1 MLRMAVS
8 EARFP
13 LGPPASRKL
22 AWLAMASVA
31 AGIVFLALPFFWAP
45 AIVFHGAMVVTAV
58 LAIGFAFT
66 HRARTRPRGWVVA
79 DGQGVVR
86 VVSGKRDGVAKFAEP
101 FGVTV
106 LASQARQRALLA
118 VTTPSATRFI
128 GVRLE
133 GPSASLLADRAS
145 IVADGDA
152 LAAHASDAETL
163 SAKDAFELLRIVR
176 ERAPAALNRMYL
188 SGTRGERIV
197 LDGSELRVESSIG
210 GAEKSRLFDLEMP
223 VEWRGFLF
231 HEALGEA
238 ASIYQATWIRQGSSE
253 LVLVAPMPTELLLSA
268 VTGARRLKQQKQLLS
283 PAPDEPPP
291 GDLRTGIER
300 VFMLP
305 VREALSRAPRPSRA
319 PTTRRASSPDLVGA

>member
-22 AWLAMASVA
+22 ARLAIASV
-31 AGIVFLALPFFWAP
+31 VLPVPFLWAP
-45 AIVFHGAMVVTAV
+45 AIVFHLSLVATAA
-58 LAIGFAFT
+58 LAIGLAIA
-66 HRARTRPRGWVVA
+66 HRVRSKPRGYVVVDA
-79 DGQGVVR
+79 LGVDR
-86 VVSGKRDGVAKFAEP
+86 VIAGKRDCVAKLSEP

-106 LASQARQRALLA
+106 LASQARKRALLA
-118 VTTPSATRFI
+118 ITTPTATRFI

-133 GPSASLLADRAS
+133 GPLDREAATLLVERAS

-163 SAKDAFELLRIVR
+163 SAKDAVALMRIVR
-176 ERAPAALNRMYL
+176 ERVPAALERLFL
-188 SGTRGERIV
+188 SGTRGERIT
-197 LDGSELRVESSIG
+197 LDGTELRVEAKG
-210 GAEKSRLFDLEMP
+210 TSRLIDLEMP

-231 HEALGEA
+231 HEALGPA

-253 LVLVAPMPTELLLSA
+253 LVFVAPMPTELLLSPKSESP
-268 VTGARRLKQQKQLLS
+268 RRLTQQQKLLA

-319 PTTRRASSPDLVGA
+319 PATRRPSSSPDLGV

>member
-1 MLRMAVS
+1 MAVS

-13 LGPPASRKL
+13 LGPPASRTL
-22 AWLAMASVA
+22 AWLAIASV
-31 AGIVFLALPFFWAP
+31 VLPVPFLWAP
-45 AIVFHGAMVVTAV
+45 AILFYASLLVTAI
-58 LAIGFAFT
+58 LAIGLAIA
-66 HRARTRPRGWVVA
+66 HRVRTKPRGFV
-79 DGQGVVR
+79 
-86 VVSGKRDGVAKFAEP
+86 VVSSSGVERVIAGKRDCIANLAEP

-118 VTTPSATRFI
+118 VTTPTATRFI

-133 GPSASLLADRAS
+133 GPLDKEAAMMLLERAS

-152 LAAHASDAETL
+152 LAAHASDEETL
-163 SAKDAFELLRIVR
+163 SAKDAVALMRIVR
-176 ERAPAALNRMYL
+176 DRVPAALERLYL
-188 SGTRGERIV
+188 SGTRGERIT
-197 LDGSELRVESSIG
+197 LDGTELRVEASD
-210 GAEKSRLFDLEMP
+210 KSRLFDLEMP

-231 HEALGEA
+231 HEALGPA

-253 LVLVAPMPTELLLSA
+253 LVLVAPMPTELL
-268 VTGARRLKQQKQLLS
+268 VTASKSTPPRRLSQQQKLLA

-319 PTTRRASSPDLVGA
+319 PATRRASSPDLGA

>member
-1 MLRMAVS
+1 MAVS
-8 EARFP
+8 EVRFP
-13 LGPPASRKL
+13 LGPPAPRKL
-22 AWLAMASVA
+22 AWLAIASVVLPA
-31 AGIVFLALPFFWAP
+31 PFVFAP
-45 AIVFHGAMVVTAV
+45 AILFHGSMIVAAL
-58 LAIGFAFT
+58 LAIGFAIA
-66 HRARTRPRGWVVA
+66 HRVRTKPCGFVTVDAHRI
-79 DGQGVVR
+79 DR
-86 VVSGKRDGVAKFAEP
+86 VIAGKRDRVANLAEP

-106 LASQARQRALLA
+106 LASQACKRALIA

-133 GPSASLLADRAS
+133 GPLDREVTLLLERAS

-163 SAKDAFELLRIVR
+163 SAKDAVAFLRMVR
-176 ERAPAALNRMYL
+176 ERVPAALERLYL
-188 SGTRGERIV
+188 SGTRGERIT
-197 LDGSELRVESSIG
+197 LEGTELRVESTDR
-210 GAEKSRLFDLEMP
+210 SRLFDLEMP

-231 HEALGEA
+231 HEALGPA

-253 LVLVAPMPTELLLSA
+253 LVFVAPMPTELLLTAPTSNPP
-268 VTGARRLKQQKQLLS
+268 RRLTQQQKLLT

-319 PTTRRASSPDLVGA
+319 PATRRASSPDLGA

>member
-22 AWLAMASVA
+22 AWLAIASVVLPA
-31 AGIVFLALPFFWAP
+31 PFFWAP
-45 AIVFHGAMVVTAV
+45 AILFYSSLFVAAMLGISFAIAHRIRSKPRGFVAVDAHGVHRV
-58 LAIGFAFT
+58 LA
-66 HRARTRPRGWVVA
+66 
-79 DGQGVVR
+79 
-86 VVSGKRDGVAKFAEP
+86 GKRDCVAKLAEP

-118 VTTPSATRFI
+118 LTTPTATRFI

-133 GPSASLLADRAS
+133 GPLDKEAASLLLEHAS

-163 SAKDAFELLRIVR
+163 SAKDAVALMRIVR
-176 ERAPAALNRMYL
+176 ERVPAALGRLYL
-188 SGTRGERIV
+188 SGTRGERIT
-197 LDGSELRVESSIG
+197 LDGTELRVDT
-210 GAEKSRLFDLEMP
+210 ADRSRLFDLEMP

-231 HEALGEA
+231 HEALGPA

-253 LVLVAPMPTELLLSA
+253 LVFVAPMPTELLLSA
-268 VTGARRLKQQKQLLS
+268 KSSHQRLTQQQKLLA

-319 PTTRRASSPDLVGA
+319 PATRRASSPDLGA

>member
-8 EARFP
+8 EVRFP

-22 AWLAMASVA
+22 AWLAIASVVLPA
-31 AGIVFLALPFFWAP
+31 PFVFAP
-45 AIVFHGAMVVTAV
+45 AIFFHGSMIAAAL
-58 LAIGFAFT
+58 LAIGFAIA
-66 HRARTRPRGWVVA
+66 HRVRTKPRGFVTVDA
-79 DGQGVVR
+79 HRIDR
-86 VVSGKRDGVAKFAEP
+86 VIAGKRDRVANLAEP

-106 LASQARQRALLA
+106 LASQACKRALIA
-118 VTTPSATRFI
+118 VTTPTATRFI

-133 GPSASLLADRAS
+133 GPLDREAVTLLLERAS

-163 SAKDAFELLRIVR
+163 SAKDAVAFLRMVR
-176 ERAPAALNRMYL
+176 ERVPAALERLYL
-188 SGTRGERIV
+188 SGTRGERIT
-197 LDGSELRVESSIG
+197 LEGTELRVESSFG
-210 GAEKSRLFDLEMP
+210 GTDRSRLFDLEMP

-231 HEALGEA
+231 HEALGPA

-253 LVLVAPMPTELLLSA
+253 LVFVAPMPTELLLTAPTSNA
-268 VTGARRLKQQKQLLS
+268 PRRLTQQQKLLT

-319 PTTRRASSPDLVGA
+319 PATRRASSPDLGA

>member
-1 MLRMAVS
+1 MAVS

-22 AWLAMASVA
+22 AWLAIASV
-31 AGIVFLALPFFWAP
+31 VLPVPFFWAP
-45 AIVFHGAMVVTAV
+45 AILFYASFVVTAI
-58 LAIGFAFT
+58 LAIGLAIA
-66 HRARTRPRGWVVA
+66 HRVHTKPRGYILVDAHVVE
-79 DGQGVVR
+79 R
-86 VVSGKRDGVAKFAEP
+86 VASGRRDCVAKLSEP

-118 VTTPSATRFI
+118 VTTPNATRFI

-133 GPSASLLADRAS
+133 GPLDKEAALLLLERAS

-152 LAAHASDAETL
+152 LTAHASDAETL
-163 SAKDAFELLRIVR
+163 SASDAVALLRIVR
-176 ERAPAALNRMYL
+176 ERSPAALDRLYL
-188 SGTRGERIV
+188 SGTRGERIT
-197 LDGSELRVESSIG
+197 LDGTELRVE
-210 GAEKSRLFDLEMP
+210 AADKSRLFDLEMP

-231 HEALGEA
+231 HEALGAA

-253 LVLVAPMPTELLLSA
+253 LVFVAPMPTELLLTASKS
-268 VTGARRLKQQKQLLS
+268 TPPRRLSQQQKLLA
-283 PAPDEPPP
+283 PAPDQPPP

-319 PTTRRASSPDLVGA
+319 PATRRASSPDLGA

>member
-22 AWLAMASVA
+22 AWLAIASV
-31 AGIVFLALPFFWAP
+31 VLPVPFFWAP
-45 AIVFHGAMVVTAV
+45 AIVFDGAMIVAAM
-58 LAIGFAFT
+58 LAIGFAIA
-66 HRARTRPRGWVVA
+66 HRVRTKPRGFVA
-79 DGQGVVR
+79 VDAHGVHR
-86 VVSGKRDGVAKFAEP
+86 VLAGKRDCVAKLAEP

-118 VTTPSATRFI
+118 VTTPTATRFI

-133 GPSASLLADRAS
+133 GLDKEATSLLLERAS

-152 LAAHASDAETL
+152 LAAHASDEDTL
-163 SAKDAFELLRIVR
+163 SAKDAVALMRIVR
-176 ERAPAALNRMYL
+176 ERVPAALDRMYL
-188 SGTRGERIV
+188 SGTRGERIT
-197 LDGSELRVESSIG
+197 LDGTELRVDT
-210 GAEKSRLFDLEMP
+210 ADRSRLFDLEMP

-231 HEALGEA
+231 HEALGA
-238 ASIYQATWIRQGSSE
+238 AANIYQATWIRQGSSE
-253 LVLVAPMPTELLLSA
+253 LVLVAPMPTELLLTASKSNPPK
-268 VTGARRLKQQKQLLS
+268 RLSQQQKLLT
-283 PAPDEPPP
+283 PTPDEPPP

-319 PTTRRASSPDLVGA
+319 PATRRVSSPDLGA

>member
-22 AWLAMASVA
+22 AWLAIASVVLPVPFLWA
-31 AGIVFLALPFFWAP
+31 PTIVFYSALFLA
-45 AIVFHGAMVVTAV
+45 AILGIG
-58 LAIGFAFT
+58 LAIA
-66 HRARTRPRGWVVA
+66 HRMHTKPGGWIVVDA
-79 DGQGVVR
+79 MR
-86 VVSGKRDGVAKFAEP
+86 VERVIAGKRDCVANLAEP

-118 VTTPSATRFI
+118 VTTPTATRFI

-133 GPSASLLADRAS
+133 GPLDKEAASLLLERAS

-163 SAKDAFELLRIVR
+163 SAQDAVALMRIVR
-176 ERAPAALNRMYL
+176 ERVPAALERMYL
-188 SGTRGERIV
+188 SGTRGERIT
-197 LDGSELRVESSIG
+197 LDGTELRVEDDV
-210 GAEKSRLFDLEMP
+210 KSRLFDLEMP

-231 HEALGEA
+231 HEALGA
-238 ASIYQATWIRQGSSE
+238 AANIYQATWIRQGSSE
-253 LVLVAPMPTELLLSA
+253 MVFVAPMPTELLLTASKSNPP
-268 VTGARRLKQQKQLLS
+268 RRLTQQQKLLT
-283 PAPDEPPP
+283 PTPDEPPP

-319 PTTRRASSPDLVGA
+319 PATRRPSSSPDLGV